1 MHQPAKIPSEMWQVF
16 KKIDDI
22 KDKITN
28 SNAGNITAE
37 FQGILLNCIYILY
50 ICVLY
55 SRKISKFIFSASM
68 ICQTKTIQIS
78 TYN

>member
-37 FQGILLNCIYILY
+37 LQGTYI
-50 ICVLY
+50 
-55 SRKISKFIFSASM
+55 
-68 ICQTKTIQIS
+68 T
-78 TYN
+78 

>member
-16 KKIDDI
+16 KKVDDI

-37 FQGILLNCIYILY
+37 LQGNNNYLTTYTYIIMY
-50 ICVLY
+50 IAMCTV
-55 SRKISKFIFSASM
+55 
-68 ICQTKTIQIS
+68 
-78 TYN
+78 

>member
-22 KDKITN
+22 KEKITN

-37 FQGILLNCIYILY
+37 LQGILLNCIYIMY
-50 ICVLY
+50 IYMCTV
-55 SRKISKFIFSASM
+55 
-68 ICQTKTIQIS
+68 
-78 TYN
+78 